1 MMKIWLL
8 LLTGV
13 IVLYECMKYITEM
26 IVTGRVRFSMLLLFF
41 TSLYPHYYSLWV
53 YINYINDHFYEQWD
67 HQLYFT
73 ITEIISTSIVLN
85 LINRNKQLR
94 PFKLLLIMAI
104 SVVHICVSGVDNF
117 FVNVI
122 LAKGSLHRVS
132 IFIYNL
138 NLICCYQK
146 LSGTARFRFSDF
158 GFVSVWGGIFI
169 SG

>member
-1 MMKIWLL
+1 MYLLGPYENSISKYKTFYFNSTFDMMKIWLL

-132 IFIYNL
+132 I
-138 NLICCYQK
+138 
-146 LSGTARFRFSDF
+146 LSTT
-158 GFVSVWGGIFI
+158 
-169 SG
+169 